1 MNSNEDAARALKE
14 GRGDIKLRKREGI
27 PGTRHR
33 RCEGLVNGVPGV
45 LSGRLSH
52 DATGS
57 GSTKAGSSKA
67 RPEFKCGVC
76 RGLLCD
82 GVGVGSS
89 ASQFPL
95 L

>member
-1 MNSNEDAARALKE
+1 MNSNEDAARALKK
-14 GRGDIKLRKREGI
+14 GRGDIKLRKGEGI
-27 PGTRHR
+27 PGMGHR
-33 RCEGLVNGVPGV
+33 VCEGLANGGPGM
-45 LSGRLSH
+45 LSGRLFH

-67 RPEFKCGVC
+67 RPEFKSGVC
-76 RGLLCD
+76 HGLLCD
-82 GVGVGSS
+82 GVGLGFS